1 MGIYAQC
8 PVVSNYPLNSTYMQ
22 PVLYCAL
29 NLYNNCLYSSV
40 MTGADVGSSWQ
51 AAAEVGRI
59 AEVQVLSLQGPVRPT
74 PHQKM

>member
-8 PVVSNYPLNSTYMQ
+8 PVVSNYPLNSPYNATC
-22 PVLYCAL
+22 VAL
-29 NLYNNCLYSSV
+29 CPYLYNNCLYSSV